1 MERRQPYFDRL
12 EAGKSLVAL
21 IKMCLHNDPS
31 QRPTANQLLTEIEKM
46 KGDIEG
52 PGGDLATIDALRQVK
67 TAMALKR
74 EKVDLLAAKDQEIQH
89 LQHKFEVCY
98 IITLKVLQGHH

>member
-1 MERRQPYFDRL
+1 
-12 EAGKSLVAL
+12 
-21 IKMCLHNDPS
+21 MCLHNDPS
-31 QRPTANQLLTEIEKM
+31 QRPTANQLLTELEKM